1 VDGCS
6 FTSRPVKRE
15 IMYPSMD
22 AGNLFKISIN
32 KIDLGLD
39 NIKKIYTSA
48 TKTNNNKKWLNEFD
62 IWK

>member
-1 VDGCS
+1 MDGCS

-39 NIKKIYTSA
+39 NMKKKILVPLKQIIKK
-48 TKTNNNKKWLNEFD
+48 NG
-62 IWK
+62 

>member
-6 FTSRPVKRE
+6 FTSRPVKKE
-15 IMYPSMD
+15 IMYTSMD

-39 NIKKIYTSA
+39 NIKKYIY
-48 TKTNNNKKWLNEFD
+48 
-62 IWK
+62 

>member
-39 NIKKIYTSA
+39 NIKKKY
-48 TKTNNNKKWLNEFD
+48 
-62 IWK
+62 

>member
-1 VDGCS
+1 
-6 FTSRPVKRE
+6 
-15 IMYPSMD
+15 MYPSMD